1 MKSSDIASEIVT
13 DALNS
18 NNFSEKKLSI
28 YSKNGTKYLDE
39 LRIGL
44 FARQFYESLNNNDI
58 VKILNHVKIQNL
70 FQVILILT
78 GIQE

>member
-28 YSKNGTKYLDE
+28 YSKKWNQIFKNE

-58 VKILNHVKIQNL
+58 VKILNHVKDSE
-70 FQVILILT
+70 LISPVDNN
-78 GIQE
+78 